1 MLTSWAVRNPHI
13 SLWLLLIIMGVHQQV
28 HLRDNSVVLE
38 QAFIRRIIHRLLDL
52 CRSNPCCSRVDCTS
66 FSLLKLLTHLWLWP
80 ISLFVIICC
89 VYIPPSLYHQPCQKC
104 LFLVVFFPKELV
116 FHFINNIWPAF
127 IHFLSYFINVLLHLN
142 HFLLLSFH
150 VSFFTFLNWVL
161 IYL

>member
-1 MLTSWAVRNPHI
+1 MVVTHNRGCASAGSFKGQFCGARASIYQKDNP
-13 SLWLLLIIMGVHQQV
+13 QV
-28 HLRDNSVVLE
+28 
-38 QAFIRRIIHRLLDL
+38 LDL
-52 CRSNPCCSRVDCTS
+52 CRSNPCCSRVNCMS

-89 VYIPPSLYHQPCQKC
+89 VYIFPPIINLAKNV
-104 LFLVVFFPKELV
+104 LFCFFFPKELV
-116 FHFINNIWPAF
+116 FHFIDNIWPAF

-150 VSFFTFLNWVL
+150 VSFFTLLNWVL

>member
-1 MLTSWAVRNPHI
+1 MLTSWALRNLHI
-13 SLWLLLIIMGVHQQV
+13 SLWLSLIIMGVHQQV

-38 QAFIRRIIHRLLDL
+38 QAFIKRIIHRLLDL
-52 CRSNPCCSRVDCTS
+52 CRSNPCCSRVNCTS
-66 FSLLKLLTHLWLWP
+66 FSLLKLLTHFWLWP

-89 VYIPPSLYHQPCQKC
+89 VYIPPPSSTVPKMS
-104 LFLVVFFPKELV
+104 FFGCFSPKELV

>member
-1 MLTSWAVRNPHI
+1 MVVAHNCGCASAG
-13 SLWLLLIIMGVHQQV
+13 S
-28 HLRDNSVVLE
+28 SVVLE
-38 QAFIRRIIHRLLDL
+38 QAFIKRIIHRLLDL
-52 CRSNPCCSRVDCTS
+52 CRSNPCCSRVNCTS

-80 ISLFVIICC
+80 ISWFVIICC
-89 VYIPPSLYHQPCQKC
+89 ISIPPPTINLAKNV
-104 LFLVVFFPKELV
+104 LFWLFFPKELV

>member
-1 MLTSWAVRNPHI
+1 MVVTHNRGCASAGSFKGQFCGARASIYQKDNP
-13 SLWLLLIIMGVHQQV
+13 QV
-28 HLRDNSVVLE
+28 
-38 QAFIRRIIHRLLDL
+38 LDL
-52 CRSNPCCSRVDCTS
+52 CRSNPCCSRVNCTS

-80 ISLFVIICC
+80 ISWFVIICC
-89 VYIPPSLYHQPCQKC
+89 VYIPPIINLPKIT
-104 LFLVVFFPKELV
+104 FLGCFFPKEFV